1 MREDVEPAPGRVR
14 FDKWLWAA
22 RFYRTRSLAAQAIQ
36 AGQAR
41 IDDAR
46 VKPSHPVKEGQQVLL
61 RRSALLWKVTIVAL
75 SERRGAA
82 PAAALLYAEDPE
94 SRVAR
99 EAEIA
104 RRKALAATHPTSEGR
119 PTKRDRRRLQDFLGE
134 A

>member
-1 MREDVEPAPGRVR
+1 MQAKAESASECVR

-22 RFYRTRSLAAQAIQ
+22 RFYRTRTLAARAIE

-41 IDDAR
+41 IDDIR
-46 VKPSHPVKEGQQVLL
+46 VKPSHLVRTGQQVLL
-61 RRSALLWKVTIVAL
+61 RRSALLWKVTVVAL
-75 SERRGAA
+75 SERRGGA
-82 PAAALLYAEDPE
+82 PAAALLYVEDPE

-104 RRKALAATHPTSEGR
+104 RRKALAATQPTSEGR
-119 PTKRDRRRLQDFLGE
+119 PTKRDRRRLQEFLNE

>member
-1 MREDVEPAPGRVR
+1 MRAKAESAAGRVR

-22 RFYRTRSLAAQAIQ
+22 RFYRTRSLAAQAIG

-46 VKPSHPVKEGQQVLL
+46 VKPSHTIKPGQRVLM
-61 RRSALLWKVTIVAL
+61 RRSALLWKVTVLAVT
-75 SERRGAA
+75 ERRGGA
-82 PAAALLYAEDPE
+82 PEAALLYAEDPE
-94 SRVAR
+94 SRAAR

-104 RRKALAATHPTSEGR
+104 RRRAAAATQPTSEGR
-119 PTKRDRRRLQDFLGE
+119 PTKRDRRKLLEFLDE

>member
-1 MREDVEPAPGRVR
+1 MQAKVESAPERVR

-22 RFYRTRSLAAQAIQ
+22 RFYRTRSLAAQAIE

-41 IDDAR
+41 VDDRR
-46 VKPSHPVKEGQQVLL
+46 VKPSYLVKAGQQVLL
-61 RRSALLWKVTIVAL
+61 RRTALLWKVTVVAL
-75 SERRGAA
+75 SEQRGGA

-119 PTKRDRRRLQDFLGE
+119 PTKRDRRRLQEFLGE
-134 A
+134 P